1 MKTFIA
7 YPDKEEKVEEKFKF
21 EPITWAEL
29 EKKQV
34 RPIEWLVEDVIPEP
48 SLCLIASRGGV
59 GKTLVTLEIVR
70 QIIEGGMFLGKYQ
83 CKKTK
88 VLYI

>member
-70 QIIEGGMFLGKYQ
+70 QIIEGGMFLGK
-83 CKKTK
+83 
-88 VLYI
+88 